1 MSYSRRQ
8 LEALGEPFGSCAT
21 RVKPGGHGFIYGLGN
36 EPGPPAPETG
46 PPSPVGIPDP
56 FGYAGPASPP
66 PVGIPDPF
74 GYAGPASPPPV
85 GIPDPFG
92 YGPASVAPV
101 TTGANSGSSGGS
113 FAASNDTPLPGT
125 SGGGGT
131 SSGVMEQ
138 TEKLLQDKF
147 WGKTPP
153 EGAVEYWGGIFG
165 LDNQIT
171 ADEIER
177 LDQALYNVGRVPGP
191 TTVRANPSTTTTNT
205 GGGATTTTNTNRS
218 DTTTTTNT
226 GSGNWINAG
235 GATLFTGN
243 TDQIRNYINQ
253 LYLDE
258 LGRQADPGGL
268 KFWTDNIA
276 ADGKVSQDELNAWR
290 AAATKAGETLITPKT
305 PVTPVT
311 PITPGGAGQ
320 GAPGGFLG
328 APFLTGQAY
337 NPFYAGPDARSDL
350 VNMAYQRLLNRQPD
364 PGGLA
369 NYSQEMIKGLTGQ
382 GLVSAL
388 ARSPE
393 FQRTQD
399 FQRAYTSTFRPGYQ
413 EFGPTGQYNQP
424 IYTGSYTNYARSPEF
439 AQPLYNTAM
448 MTPQQLGYGFGSFN
462 PFAYGGTNPF
472 AGDTTAPTGG
482 TATGGGS
489 TAAARGG
496 RIKNDDGIAALLKR

>member
-36 EPGPPAPETG
+36 EPAPPAPETG

-56 FGYAGPASPP
+56 FGYAGPAAAPP
-66 PVGIPDPF
+66 AGISGGPYS
-74 GYAGPASPPPV
+74 GGPAAVSV

-101 TTGANSGSSGGS
+101 ITAAPVTTAAPTTTTGGGS
-113 FAASNDTPLPGT
+113 AATTTGGGAAT
-125 SGGGGT
+125 TTTGGGGAATTTGGGGAATTTGGGGAATTTGGGATTNFQQELNNLLREKLGT
-131 SSGVMEQ
+131 SPTQEQ
-138 TEKLLQDKF
+138 TN
-147 WGKTPP
+147 
-153 EGAVEYWGGIFG
+153 YWGGIFG
-165 LDNQIT
+165 LDNVIT
-171 ADEIER
+171 SDEVAR
-177 LDQALYNVGRVPGP
+177 LDAAIGNTGRTPGASN
-191 TTVRANPSTTTTNT
+191 TANTILSEADARRAAAEAAARRAAEEAARQEAARQEAARRAAEEAARQQQQVNQGGQQTTTT
-205 GGGATTTTNTNRS
+205 S
-218 DTTTTTNT
+218 
-226 GSGNWINAG
+226 
-235 GATLFTGN
+235 
-243 TDQIRNYINQ
+243 
-253 LYLDE
+253 
-258 LGRQADPGGL
+258 
-268 KFWTDNIA
+268 
-276 ADGKVSQDELNAWR
+276 
-290 AAATKAGETLITPKT
+290 
-305 PVTPVT
+305 
-311 PITPGGAGQ
+311 
-320 GAPGGFLG
+320 PGGFLG
-328 APFLTGQAY
+328 APFAGGQAY

-364 PGGLA
+364 TGGLA
-369 NYSQEMIKGLTGQ
+369 SYSQEMMRGLTGQ

-413 EFGPTGQYNQP
+413 EFGPSGQYNQP

-439 AQPLYNTAM
+439 AQPLYNTTM

-472 AGDTTAPTGG
+472 ADEGFNTFADQTTAPTGG